1 MALHEQ
7 LPFFNPTVPFCS
19 PIPGGLLEGM
29 SITVCGRVLPDAD
42 RFRVDLQNA
51 ADVALHFNPRYN
63 SGGYIVH
70 NSRLNGVWGKEENK
84 APTPFPR
91 GHLFTLQILVTLSS
105 YKISANGKPFSEFKH
120 RMPLTH
126 VDKICMAGM
135 VRPSLIAFQKERTCV
150 NQGCPILLLGGQA
163 ASTHLSGLVLPGP
176 GDPPFAYLPDLSHLT
191 QIISSM
197 AKVPYKSIIDGGL
210 RSGKVIIIE
219 GVINPDGMEIFLR
232 HKTGIAFYYS
242 PRFDEN
248 VVVCNSYED
257 GTWGDEEIYELMPIK
272 IGQPLQVTIFCSHQG
287 YEVFVNGEQT
297 HTYSHRYTN
306 LEEIDV
312 LDIRG
317 DVQLSFVQP

>member
-29 SITVCGRVLPDAD
+29 SITVCGRVFPDAN
-42 RFRVDLQNA
+42 RFHVDLQNA

-70 NSRLNGVWGKEENK
+70 NSRLNGVWGNEENK

-91 GHLFTLQILVTLSS
+91 GHLFTLQILITLSS

-135 VRPSLIAFQKERTCV
+135 VRPSLIAFQYLEPDHPV
-150 NQGCPILLLGGQA
+150 PP
-163 ASTHLSGLVLPGP
+163 ASL
-176 GDPPFAYLPDLSHLT
+176 
-191 QIISSM
+191 
-197 AKVPYKSIIDGGL
+197 KVPYKSIIDGGL

-257 GTWGDEEIYELMPIK
+257 GTWGDEEIYELMPIE

>member
-135 VRPSLIAFQKERTCV
+135 VRPSLIAFQYLEPHHPV
-150 NQGCPILLLGGQA
+150 PP
-163 ASTHLSGLVLPGP
+163 ASL
-176 GDPPFAYLPDLSHLT
+176 
-191 QIISSM
+191 
-197 AKVPYKSIIDGGL
+197 KVPYKSIIDGGL

>member
-1 MALHEQ
+1 MLD
-7 LPFFNPTVPFCS
+7 
-19 PIPGGLLEGM
+19 GM
-29 SITVCGRVLPDAD
+29 IVTVCGRVSPHSS
-42 RFRVDLQNA
+42 RFHVDLQNA

-70 NSRLNGVWGKEENK
+70 NSRLNGVWGNEEIK

-91 GHLFTLQILVTLSS
+91 GHLFTLQILITLSS

-135 VRPSLIAFQKERTCV
+135 VRPSLITFQYLEPHHPV
-150 NQGCPILLLGGQA
+150 PP
-163 ASTHLSGLVLPGP
+163 ASL
-176 GDPPFAYLPDLSHLT
+176 
-191 QIISSM
+191 
-197 AKVPYKSIIDGGL
+197 KVPYKSIIDGGL

-219 GVINPDGMEIFLR
+219 GVINPNGMEIFLR
-232 HKTGIAFYYS
+232 HKSGIAFYYS

-257 GTWGDEEIYELMPIK
+257 GTWGDEEIYELMPIQ

>member
-1 MALHEQ
+1 MTNGIL
-7 LPFFNPTVPFCS
+7 LF

-29 SITVCGRVLPDAD
+29 SITVCGRVFPDAN
-42 RFRVDLQNA
+42 RFHVDLQNA

-70 NSRLNGVWGKEENK
+70 NSRLNGVWGNEENK

-91 GHLFTLQILVTLSS
+91 GHLFTLQILITLSS

-135 VRPSLIAFQKERTCV
+135 VRPSLIAFQYLEYVPLCEVDKGSLYGPTLD
-150 NQGCPILLLGGQA
+150 PSILSEG
-163 ASTHLSGLVLPGP
+163 
-176 GDPPFAYLPDLSHLT
+176 
-191 QIISSM
+191 
-197 AKVPYKSIIDGGL
+197 KVPYKSIIDGGL

-257 GTWGDEEIYELMPIK
+257 GTWGDEEIYELMPIE

>member
-135 VRPSLIAFQKERTCV
+135 VRPSLIAFQYLEVVLKKVPGTVPSGKPPKSEPYRAVPCRTM
-150 NQGCPILLLGGQA
+150 QWKSA
-163 ASTHLSGLVLPGP
+163 
-176 GDPPFAYLPDLSHLT
+176 
-191 QIISSM
+191 II
-197 AKVPYKSIIDGGL
+197 PYKSIIDGGL